1 MCKGYC
7 KDDFKLLG
15 MVILNAIYR
24 VINVYFLLN
33 KKIIM
38 CLIMF
43 WTSFNKAYNMLRK
56 NSIEE

>member
-1 MCKGYC
+1 MLKGYC
-7 KDDFKLLG
+7 KDDFKFLG

-38 CLIMF
+38 CLI
-43 WTSFNKAYNMLRK
+43 TYCGHRLTKLTTY
-56 NSIEE
+56 